1 MKRYKNDQHFL
12 IDKRV
17 LNRIIEYGDLNSSDV
32 VLEIGAGYGNL
43 TELLAERAGKV
54 IAVEIDPQLAASI
67 NRSQNLEIV
76 VCDAL
81 KMDFPQFNKV
91 ISNLPYSIS
100 SPVTF
105 KLLGCKF
112 DLGILMYQ
120 HEFAKRM
127 VAVPGSKD
135 YGRLSITVQYYAD
148 VQILEVVPRGAFSTP
163 PEVSSAIV
171 KLIPH
176 PSPYTVKDENFF
188 MRFLIAVFSQR
199 RKTIK
204 NAILNNAGLLGI
216 RDNAL
221 GTVPDEIL
229 RKRAEVLSPRE
240 LAELADLL
248 YDEKKYKLIFS

>member
-54 IAVEIDPQLAASI
+54 IAFEIDPQLAAQI

-76 VCDAL
+76 VGDAL

-100 SPVTF
+100 SPMTF

-112 DLGILMYQ
+112 GIGILMYQ
-120 HEFAKRM
+120 YEFAKRM
-127 VAVPGSKD
+127 AAVPGSKD

-148 VQILEVVPRGAFSTP
+148 VQILEVVSPDAFSTS

-171 KLIPH
+171 KLIPR
-176 PSPYTVKDENFF
+176 SSLYLVKDEDFF
-188 MRFLIAVFSQR
+188 MRFLKAVFSQR
-199 RKTIK
+199 RKTIR
-204 NAILNNAGLLGI
+204 NAILNNAALLGI
-216 RDNAL
+216 DDSAL
-221 GTVPDEIL
+221 RTFPDEIL
-229 RKRAEVLSPRE
+229 MKRAEVFSPQE
-240 LAELADLL
+240 LAYLANTLSD
-248 YDEKKYKLIFS
+248 KII